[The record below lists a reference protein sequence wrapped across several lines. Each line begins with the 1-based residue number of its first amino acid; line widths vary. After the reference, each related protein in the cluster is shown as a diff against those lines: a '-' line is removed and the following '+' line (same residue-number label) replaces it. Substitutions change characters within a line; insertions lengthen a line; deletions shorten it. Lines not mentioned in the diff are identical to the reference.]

1 VVRVTRT
8 LILVDGSASSLF
20 YWGMLLKRLDY
31 KVVTLRSHDEA
42 LRQMEMAMPAAVL
55 VGSVLSGARGIDLIR
70 KMKSMPSLRDVPAIM
85 LSDREDRQE
94 QDDCRRL
101 GCTGWFSRDVEPD
114 VLYRTIQSAT
124 ESAPRTYIR
133 LATSLKVVVGDGT
146 SAGGGERTESATALS
161 EGGLFVRTRYPQPR
175 NALTPIRI
183 DLDGAMVRAK
193 AIVLYSS
200 AQGDGPTGEPG
211 MGMKF
216 VDISDR
222 DRGLIRTYIKKQ
234 LVKDIAP

>member
-1 VVRVTRT
+1 
-8 LILVDGSASSLF
+8 
-20 YWGMLLKRLDY
+20 MLLKRLEY
-31 KVVTLRSHDEA
+31 RVVTLRSHEDA
-42 LRQMEMAMPAAVL
+42 LRTMEAEVPAAIL
-55 VGSVLSGARGIDLIR
+55 VGSTLSEMSGADLIR
-70 KMKSMPSLRDVPAIM
+70 KMKGTPTLRDVPAIM
-85 LSDREDRQE
+85 LSDREDQQA

-101 GCTGWFSRDVEPD
+101 GCAGWFSRDVEPD

-124 ESAPRTYIR
+124 ESVPRQFIR
-133 LATSLKVVVGDGT
+133 LATSLRVVVGDGT
-146 SAGGGERTESATALS
+146 AAGGAVRTESATALS

-175 NALTPIRI
+175 NALTPVRI
-183 DLDGAMVRAK
+183 DLSGTEVRAK
-193 AIVLYSS
+193 AVVLYSS

-222 DRGLIRTYIKKQ
+222 DRGMIRRFIKEQ